1 MGGREEEEGETWRS
15 AEASRWMRTVPRA
28 EEEGLACEGK
38 ETKREIIEGE
48 HTIFSSVEA
57 EC

>member
-15 AEASRWMRTVPRA
+15 TEASKWMRTVPRE

-38 ETKREIIEGE
+38 ETKREIRKGE
-48 HTIFSSVEA
+48 LTIFSSVEA